1 MVDINIDKIL
11 PKLTKII
18 GTDRLQINVPMNE
31 HTTMRVGG
39 LAKVLVLPESCEE
52 VINIKKLL
60 SDTEIPH
67 YIIGNGS
74 NLIVADSGYSGIIIK
89 LSDNFSG
96 VSVEGNEITAL
107 AGTNII
113 AVSNA
118 ALKHSLSGLEFA
130 AGIPGTTGGAVAMNA
145 GAYEC
150 QMKDVIAETYCIDP
164 MGEPLLLR
172 GEDHEFGYRTSS
184 IQKNNLIVLKT
195 KMKLIE
201 GEQEKI
207 KEKMLYFNSCRRDK
221 QPLSFPSA
229 GSVFKRPEGN
239 YAGKLIQEA
248 GLKGFKIGGAMV
260 SDKHCGFI
268 VNTGNATASDV
279 ISLIEYIK
287 EKVFSNSGVL
297 LEQEVKIL
305 GG

>member
-1 MVDINIDKIL
+1 MVDININEIL
-11 PKLTKII
+11 PMLTKII
-18 GTDRLQINVPMNE
+18 NNDRIKINVSMKE

-39 LAKVLVLPESCEE
+39 SAKMIVFPEDPEE
-52 VINIKKLL
+52 VIRIKKLL
-60 SDTEIPH
+60 SDMKIPH
-67 YIIGNGS
+67 YVIGNGS

-145 GAYEC
+145 GAYEF
-150 QMKDVIAETYCIDP
+150 QMKDVVAETYCIDP
-164 MGEPLLLR
+164 MGETLTLS
-172 GEDHEFGYRTSS
+172 GDEHEFGYRTSK

-195 KMKLIE
+195 KMKLNE
-201 GEQEKI
+201 GNQEKI
-207 KEKMLYFNSCRRDK
+207 KEKMQYFNCRRRDK
-221 QPLSFPSA
+221 QPLNLPSA
-229 GSVFKRPEGN
+229 GSVFKRPDGN

-248 GLKGFKIGGAMV
+248 DLKGYKIGGAMV

-268 VNTGNATASDV
+268 VNTGDATASDV
-279 ISLIEYIK
+279 ISLIEYVK
-287 EKVFSNSGVL
+287 EKVLLKSGIL